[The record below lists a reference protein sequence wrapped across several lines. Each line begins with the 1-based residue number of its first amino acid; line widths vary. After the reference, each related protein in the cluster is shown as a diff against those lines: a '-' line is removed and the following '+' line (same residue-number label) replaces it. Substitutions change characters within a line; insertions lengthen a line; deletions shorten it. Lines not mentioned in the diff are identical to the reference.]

1 MNRFRIA
8 LTVGAVILLLGY
20 GLRARVEADD
30 LPSEAKP
37 GRFSVVV
44 SSGGYDRQAEVVIPP
59 GYESGKK
66 LPLVLLFHGAGG
78 NGASM
83 LDANRWAAKAEK
95 EGFIA
100 VAPNGLA
107 VRPRLAS
114 SFAVNP
120 QVWNSGQLNPA
131 GPRAKID
138 DVAYVRTLL
147 DDLQKRIGFDERKVF
162 ASGHSNGGGMSFVL
176 ANEMSDRVRAIAPV
190 SCMLAIDEPKPER
203 PVPTLFILGD
213 ADPLVPL
220 AGGEVKIHW
229 VNKTNPPVDEF
240 LATWAKALGCDETPT
255 LISESDTLKRSEYRS
270 ANGGPSLKY
279 VLIKGQGHSW
289 PGGAGLLLERMVGPR
304 VESLNAT
311 DAAWEFFQE
320 VSRQP

>member
-1 MNRFRIA
+1 MTRFRIA
-8 LTVGAVILLLGY
+8 LIIGVVVLLLGY
-20 GLRARVEADD
+20 GLKARVEADD

-44 SSGGYDRQAEVVIPP
+44 SSGGYDRQAEVVIPKV
-59 GYESGKK
+59 YEAGKK

-78 NGASM
+78 SGASM

-107 VRPRLAS
+107 ARPRLAS
-114 SFAVNP
+114 SFAINP
-120 QVWNSGQLNPA
+120 QVWNSGQLNPD

-162 ASGHSNGGGMSFVL
+162 AAGHSNGGGMSFVL

-190 SCMLAIDEPKPER
+190 SCILSIDEPKPER

-220 AGGEVKIHW
+220 AGGEVELRWGK
-229 VNKTNPPVDEF
+229 KTNPPVDEF
-240 LATWAKALGCDETPT
+240 LARWAKGLGCAETPA
-255 LISESDTLKRSEYRS
+255 LISESDQLKRSEYRS

-279 VLIKGQGHSW
+279 VLIKGQGHGW
-289 PGGAGLLLERMVGPR
+289 AGGSRLLPERLVGPR
-304 VESLNAT
+304 SDALSAT

-320 VSRQP
+320 ASRQP